1 MSLIDIVKPLE
12 LLNYLKCMVNWDRY
26 KDDAKYLSKYHNIKL
41 VNVSPVKYN
50 GNYRE
55 CLDTQMS
62 IEIVESLYQ
71 FSDIDLYLI
80 LSGDGDFIP
89 VVKKIKES
97 KQKNV
102 IIIALK
108 NSLNSRFF
116 GVADKV
122 ITYQELLRF
131 FNF

>member
-1 MSLIDIVKPLE
+1 
-12 LLNYLKCMVNWDRY
+12 MVNWDRY